1 MYYAGSPN
9 SADSDYFIAKDKI
22 EDYFTNFN
30 YITAFNVWY
39 KFHLNMGFPFTGG
52 WAEQPWWIVEFISL
66 LENTYNE
73 EQEAKYKKPDKSNKT
88 LNNNANGVS
97 PDKTKTLN
105 SG

>member
-9 SADSDYFIAKDKI
+9 NADSDYFVDKSEI
-22 EDYFTNFN
+22 EGYFSNYN
-30 YITAFNVWY
+30 YITAFNVWH

-73 EQEAKYKKPDKSNKT
+73 EQEAKYNKPDKSNKT
-88 LNNNANGVS
+88 LNSNNNNTNT
-97 PDKTKTLN
+97 DKTKTLN